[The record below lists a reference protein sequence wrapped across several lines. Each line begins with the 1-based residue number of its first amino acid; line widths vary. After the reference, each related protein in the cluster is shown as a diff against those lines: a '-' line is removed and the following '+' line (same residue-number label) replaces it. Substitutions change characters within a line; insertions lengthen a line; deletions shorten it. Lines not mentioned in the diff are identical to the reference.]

1 MIKLIYALIAL
12 VMVGSPA
19 FANRENATK
28 TDPKANSKPLSFSER
43 KAAIKK
49 WEATADGI
57 LFKKWEASTAG
68 QKVHRDA
75 AKIRKSVK
83 EFTNMEGV
91 VTSLTLPEGSRLG
104 YGIMVKIKDVDYIL
118 TFGVGSKNDFK
129 SLRKLKVNDKIIIKS
144 HGISYA
150 PKYAYP
156 IVAGDYVEQNHTIL
170 YKRVRRKG
178 GC

>member
-12 VMVGSPA
+12 VMVSSPA
-19 FANRENATK
+19 FANREIATK
-28 TDPKANSKPLSFSER
+28 TDPKANSKPLSFAER
-43 KAAIKK
+43 KAA
-49 WEATADGI
+49 
-57 LFKKWEASTAG
+57 LKKWEASTAG
-68 QKVHRDA
+68 KKVHRDA

-104 YGIMVKIKDVDYIL
+104 YGLMVKIKDVDYIL
-118 TFGVGSKNDFK
+118 TFGVGSKNEFK

>member
-1 MIKLIYALIAL
+1 
-12 VMVGSPA
+12 MVGSPV
-19 FANRENATK
+19 FANRVIATK
-28 TDPKANSKPLSFSER
+28 TDQKENSKPLSFAER

-49 WEATADGI
+49 WEATADDI
-57 LFKKWEASTAG
+57 QFKKWEASTAG
-68 QKVHRDA
+68 KKVHSDA
-75 AKIRKSVK
+75 AKILKSVK
-83 EFTNMEGV
+83 DFTNMEGV

-104 YGIMVKIKDVDYIL
+104 YGLMVKIKDVDYIL
-118 TFGVGSKNDFK
+118 TFGVGSKNEFK